1 MQLSGLLNSNL
12 SARITGTLLLGSAL
26 YLSVKYLNRCWN
38 NRKNQVTQK
47 AEETQADEEV
57 VKTSE
62 ETQEEIMEETQTDE
76 QVEKTEL

>member
-1 MQLSGLLNSNL
+1 MQLSGLLNSNF
-12 SARITGTLLLGSAL
+12 SARITGTLLLGGAL
-26 YLSVKYLNRCWN
+26 YLSVKYLNRCWKN
-38 NRKNQVTQK
+38 KNNQVTQK
-47 AEETQADEEV
+47 VEETQEV